1 MTHHHSSLGSH
12 QYYQVQTQ
20 MEHELGTGPRSQAVI
35 CLVMML
41 GTFRHQKHGFQR
53 GVAVEKSV
61 LH

>member
-1 MTHHHSSLGSH
+1 
-12 QYYQVQTQ
+12 